1 MSKNNSDSKI
11 FYGWWIVAA
20 AFIVMAFAHGIVF
33 NCNGQFIKPVC
44 EDMGYSRQQ
53 FSINQTILS
62 CATMVM
68 ALISGK
74 IYNKFNVQK
83 TMCVFSI
90 ALVAGYTGYSL
101 CTSLPMFY
109 VLSAVV
115 GFSIGGMTM
124 IPLSLIVSNW
134 FHEKRGLAIGIAFMG
149 SGVGG
154 MVLQPIT
161 ASIVQA
167 MGWRTAYQCLGVLM
181 FCTIVPCSFFVLKR
195 SPADVGLKPLGD
207 GVEIK
212 TGGVGE
218 GKMLSEII
226 TTPRFWVFAIC
237 AMGTA
242 MATSGLMQNINP
254 HLTDSGYSVAVAATI
269 TSCCMGAL
277 AVGKML
283 LGQIFDKM
291 GTRSAIV
298 IACGCIMLGLFGLV
312 AVKFAPAI
320 LLVVV
325 GSGLGCAFGTVAYPI
340 LTTSMFGSKDYSNI
354 YGIISVMTS
363 LGQAISPFM
372 LNTVYDMKGSYSP
385 AYIICIA
392 IAAVSCVVFLSVTPK
407 QEKNS
412 NATA

>member
-1 MSKNNSDSKI
+1 
-11 FYGWWIVAA
+11 
-20 AFIVMAFAHGIVF
+20 
-33 NCNGQFIKPVC
+33 
-44 EDMGYSRQQ
+44 
-53 FSINQTILS
+53 
-62 CATMVM
+62 
-68 ALISGK
+68 
-74 IYNKFNVQK
+74 
-83 TMCVFSI
+83 
-90 ALVAGYTGYSL
+90 
-101 CTSLPMFY
+101 MF
-109 VLSAVV
+109 
-115 GFSIGGMTM
+115 
-124 IPLSLIVSNW
+124 
-134 FHEKRGLAIGIAFMG
+134 
-149 SGVGG
+149 
-154 MVLQPIT
+154 
-161 ASIVQA
+161 
-167 MGWRTAYQCLGVLM
+167 
-181 FCTIVPCSFFVLKR
+181 VPCSFFVLKR

-372 LNTVYDMKGSYSP
+372 VNTVYDMKGSYSP